1 MSTPLENYLAST
13 KGQLPNAAMIAYV
26 ANLQQVAATGPEIAA
41 SIVKELETQRAHLK
55 LIASEN
61 YCSLNQIQ
69 VGTHETDPT
78 VKQCTDCMSFD
89 RK

>member
-41 SIVKELETQRAHLK
+41 SIG
-55 LIASEN
+55 
-61 YCSLNQIQ
+61 
-69 VGTHETDPT
+69 VGTIVTAFFMGPLIEYFNEKIARPMLGETT
-78 VKQCTDCMSFD
+78 
-89 RK
+89 